1 MFSNSIWTY
10 NYVYTVVL
18 IITKVNVIKHIRA
31 LVITNDS
38 FDVTNQSHLSNLR
51 ITL

>member
-10 NYVYTVVL
+10 NYLYTVVL
-18 IITKVNVIKHIRA
+18 IIINVNVIKHIRA

-38 FDVTNQSHLSNLR
+38 FDVINQSHLSNL
-51 ITL
+51 